1 MKSWSD
7 LILSS
12 YKTYQK
18 LVTRA
23 AGERWRRNHSL
34 FCNLYLVIFC
44 NTVDIYFDWP
54 HSVWLCIFLAGC
66 WVLFWGPLFLPPLQ
80 RVPVSSVGPCPVC
93 SSALAAC
100 LGISSQKLASD
111 VHVKNSF
118 NQCSLMSGYNF
129 FFLNN
134 KLYQSTKYAII
145 LPTMHLIKTRKP
157 YLIICSFVDFL

>member
-12 YKTYQK
+12 YKTNQK

-80 RVPVSSVGPCPVC
+80 RVLVSSVGPCPVC

-129 FFLNN
+129 FLNN